1 MNAKE
6 AERWA
11 RKRTRGRLR
20 FILFYGV
27 LLFGGAF
34 LPLWAAMLWLTVSRE
49 YFQLVF
55 FSRAVYLIAVVALAG
70 AVWGFL
76 MWETFEFRFRRYTQ
90 KTLRRSWL
98 TSTVELA

>member
-1 MNAKE
+1 MLLRMNAQE

-27 LLFGGAF
+27 LLFGGSF
-34 LPLWAAMLWLTVSRE
+34 LPLWAAVLWFTVSRG
-49 YFQLVF
+49 YFERVF
-55 FSRAVYLIAVVALAG
+55 FSHPVSLIAVVTLAG

-76 MWETFEFRFRRYTQ
+76 MWETFEFRFRRHTQ
-90 KTLRRSWL
+90 
-98 TSTVELA
+98 